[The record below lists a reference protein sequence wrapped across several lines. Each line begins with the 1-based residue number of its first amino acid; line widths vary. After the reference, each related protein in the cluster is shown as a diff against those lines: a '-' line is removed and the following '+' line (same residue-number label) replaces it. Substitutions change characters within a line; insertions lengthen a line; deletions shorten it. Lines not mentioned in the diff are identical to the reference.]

1 MSSSKRWRYAN
12 ILRNYSKIK
21 RTFLYRISLTK
32 SQNFLSP
39 ILFRN
44 ITKMQ
49 MQSEVNGACTRV
61 YFTLSC
67 SEKMKMRDSDICYVI
82 LERQPR
88 FKSEH
93 EKTRNRKSRAPA
105 WVRNIKE
112 KTRLCALAS
121 CTYSLIFTRW
131 GM

>member
-1 MSSSKRWRYAN
+1 MSSSKVSSRVGVTQTSCVIIRKLN
-12 ILRNYSKIK
+12 VH
-21 RTFLYRISLTK
+21 FYRISLTK

-39 ILFRN
+39 MLFRN

-49 MQSEVNGACTRV
+49 MQSEANGACTRA

-67 SEKMKMRDSDICYVI
+67 SEKMKMRDSDIRYVI

-112 KTRLCALAS
+112 KQD
-121 CTYSLIFTRW
+121 YVP
-131 GM
+131 